1 MDSPSDWG
9 GQAVP
14 ATHGALQLSL
24 VFTAPASPNRPAAHG
39 AHAAAPPL
47 LQVPGGHTRGADD
60 PVGQK

>member
-1 MDSPSDWG
+1 M
-9 GQAVP
+9 P